1 MGKFSDICKK
11 QLLLKIL
18 VTGSA
23 GFIGFHVTRTLLK
36 KGHQVVGID
45 NINQYYD
52 IGLKFARLQELGI
65 TEVKATRLHVGC
77 FSEFYGDQFQF
88 IRMDIADRERLP
100 KIFEDEKFDK
110 VCHLAAQAGVRF
122 SIDNPEVY
130 IDSNVVGFSNLLECC
145 RHHSIQHLVYASS
158 SSVYGLNKKIPF
170 HEDDQVDQPISLYAA
185 TKKSNELMAHT
196 YSHLYKIPTTGLRF
210 FTVYGPWGRPDMAL
224 FLFTEAIVKGQP
236 IKVFNNG
243 EMERDFTHINDITA
257 GITSVIEKKLPE
269 QTDQK
274 EWYKI
279 YNIGNNRSVKLLDFI
294 VEIEKNL
301 GKDAIK
307 EMLPIQ
313 PGDVQKTWANIDR
326 LMQDYNYQ
334 PTTNIADGVKS
345 FTDWYCNF
353 YKVPKIKT
361 KV

>member
-1 MGKFSDICKK
+1 M
-11 QLLLKIL
+11 KIL
-18 VTGSA
+18 VTGTA
-23 GFIGFHVTRTLLK
+23 GFIGFHVTRTLLS

-52 IGLKFARLQELGI
+52 IELKFARLQELGI
-65 TEVKATRLHVGC
+65 PKDKASHINIGCTGELHG
-77 FSEFYGDQFQF
+77 EQFQF
-88 IRMDIADRERLP
+88 IRMDIADRESLP
-100 KIFEDEKFDK
+100 KIFEIEKFDK
-110 VCHLAAQAGVRF
+110 VCHLAAQAGVRY
-122 SIDNPEVY
+122 SLENPQVY
-130 IDSNVVGFSNLLECC
+130 IDSNVVGYANLLECC
-145 RHHSIQHLVYASS
+145 RHHSIQHFIYASS

-170 HEDDQVDQPISLYAA
+170 HEDDQVDHPISLYAA

-196 YSHLYKIPTTGLRF
+196 YSHLYKLPTTGLRF

-224 FLFTEAIVKGQP
+224 FLFTEAIVKGKP

-257 GITSVIEKKLPE
+257 GIISVVEKKWPD
-269 QTDQK
+269 QTK
-274 EWYKI
+274 LYKI

-294 VEIEKNL
+294 REIEKNL
-301 GKDAIK
+301 GRKAIK
-307 EMLPIQ
+307 KMLPIQ

-326 LMQDYNYQ
+326 LIQDYNYQ

-353 YKVPKIKT
+353 YNIPIIKT
-361 KV
+361 GV

>member
-1 MGKFSDICKK
+1 M
-11 QLLLKIL
+11 KIL

-23 GFIGFHVTRTLLK
+23 GFIGFHVARSLLN

-45 NINQYYD
+45 NINRYYD
-52 IGLKFARLQELGI
+52 IELKYARLKELGI
-65 TEVKATRLHVGC
+65 SKDKAELLHLGC
-77 FSEFYGDQFQF
+77 TGTLYGDQFQF

-100 KIFEDEKFDK
+100 KVFEIEKFDK
-110 VCHLAAQAGVRF
+110 VCHLAAQAGVRY

-130 IDSNVVGFSNLLECC
+130 IDSNVVGYANILECC
-145 RHHSIQHLVYASS
+145 RHHSIQHFIYASS

-170 HEDDQVDQPISLYAA
+170 HEDDQVDHPISLYAA

-224 FLFTEAIVKGQP
+224 FLFTEAIVKGKP

-243 EMERDFTHINDITA
+243 EMERDFTHINDITT
-257 GITSVIEKKLPE
+257 GITSVIEKKSSTPI
-269 QTDQK
+269 DQK
-274 EWYKI
+274 KLYKI
-279 YNIGNNRSVKLLDFI
+279 YNIGNNRSIKLLDFI

-301 GKDAIK
+301 GRTASK

-326 LMQDYNYQ
+326 LIHDYNYQ
-334 PTTNIADGVKS
+334 PKTNIADGVKS
-345 FTDWYCNF
+345 FTDWFCNF
-353 YKVPKIKT
+353 YNIPKKET
-361 KV
+361 EA